1 MGRLSQEHPEP
12 DPFLEAFEYFKEQ
25 QRRLDVESSI
35 TPEQVEEETRFG
47 CLLSAE
53 EIDQL
58 VEEDAIRRRIQST
71 ILMDIFFG
79 LVIVANGAMM
89 GLTTQGVVDESS
101 DEAQIFELV
110 CMAIFTVEFLLH
122 WLAER
127 CSGSHGCCGSLCRIM
142 KDGWIQFD
150 VLCVIMSWLDFF
162 LTFVFNIGAGTS
174 TFAVLRVVR
183 LMRLLRLVRLLR
195 ILQQLWLLLSSMIA
209 SMRVLFWAIAMLA
222 AICYIFGILVFTLS
236 QNGSDPLMA
245 AQWGGVLESMFSLAE
260 IATYNGMEIIRK
272 RTEGSDVLL
281 FLPVLFIFMAITSM
295 GIMNLIIGV
304 LLTAVLERGNQDD
317 MFEQTIMKLRQ
328 HRALR
333 RLRYGLSL
341 HADKTLGKQKDGP
354 GSHLVTRRILQ
365 GWAEGPDVELKKDE
379 STHGEDE
386 DRDTVQEQIQDIQAG
401 NTNMDAL
408 RGKGLGVRKIKK
420 QGVCGRCCGALYS
433 RLCAPLCAPFCG
445 RMKRWTGADEPI
457 SEKEDLRRILPRL
470 FNHAGVSLQDIDS
483 VCEEVENLMGDNA
496 GITIDE
502 FVESLM
508 FMKSRAHPL
517 DIVGIMR
524 GMWLVYERMVNMHGM
539 FEAVNAQ
546 LDECRDFLSP
556 LLQRFVPSEAVP
568 GTKPSTVA
576 ADGSAAG
583 PVTKT
588 EGESQQKQLL
598 LKEQEQRLIEQ
609 SQTTFDTFFALVL
622 ILNAVKLGVDNEL
635 RPPDLR
641 DLSSKSFASPAMAWF
656 TLESIFVLT
665 FTAELFLR
673 AIFKYQV
680 EVFGEHELIFLV
692 VPKIVTTMTLAQLC
706 NVFLHSKN
714 LLLDKMFLFDIVTVV
729 VSCIDNFVLRF
740 MGSGDNPALRLVGL
754 IRLVRLIR
762 LLHLVKDL
770 ARMVKGFVGN
780 FRLIIRSVSIMTL
793 FIYASSVLMVDFVG
807 HNEETQSDAI
817 VQEAWGHIP
826 DCMITLFTMTT
837 LSDWSEQVRH
847 VAVYPSLE
855 TVMPVFTILFLAIC
869 SLGILNLVTG
879 VMVQTAFALLKEE
892 GTERLESRLRTARKA
907 IHQVMDECFTEMELH
922 LSAEQEKVKER
933 VNQIRLKHDD
943 VLHGRAKQRALLRAN
958 GGTLDSLDS
967 DATAMLQSMPERV
980 GGEAPTTPE
989 KTQLPEEASWSAS
1002 AFDDDNF
1009 AEVTRCVWVSDCEV
1023 AVDAL
1028 LTLNPSMSPEAQ
1040 NDPWQSQ
1047 LMWDG
1052 GGKAWPCY
1060 VIEQEPP
1067 SKDDQDEDD
1076 GHGEAA
1082 RRSRTILRTMIFRPV
1097 ALSKVFHFR
1106 YGGNFTFVQVRSG
1119 SVPNMK
1125 FKKESELEDLTQVDR
1140 NLITIRE
1147 LNYLL
1152 SDRMFARSLDLID
1165 LRPDQALM
1173 VYQKLNLTN
1182 TERVKVHD
1190 FIEAIMRMKR
1200 PVQGLDVAVAKS
1212 LMRRLILEVEDLAT
1226 NSVRCQDCFRGIAEK
1241 LREVEVVDAAEAD
1254 AQVATTESRISRISA
1269 MSVVPSAKG
1278 TPSPS
1283 PPPPS
1288 QPPTPLTP
1296 TTPLPRTPLPG
1307 AAPAL
1312 ELSPKERSRQR
1323 AQTYYDDL
1331 LRRNRALE
1339 VKIASIKA
1347 FVQHARAEAERE
1359 ESAEGLATPM
1369 DLGDPTAKRRTSLRE
1384 RNSNHEVPR
1393 PRSCSP
1399 GWD

>member
-1 MGRLSQEHPEP
+1 MGRLNQEQPEP

-25 QRRLDVESSI
+25 QRRLAVESGI

-58 VEEDAIRRRIQST
+58 VEEDAVRRRIQST

-79 LVIVANGAMM
+79 LVIVANGVMM

-127 CSGSHGCCGSLCRIM
+127 CSSGGCCGSLRRIM

-150 VLCVIMSWLDFF
+150 VLCIAMSWLDFF

-222 AICYIFGILVFTLS
+222 SICYIFGILVFTLS
-236 QNGSDPLMA
+236 QNGGSDPLMA
-245 AQWGGVLESMFSLAE
+245 AQWGGVSESMFSLAE

-341 HADKTLGKQKDGP
+341 HADKTLGRQKEGP

-365 GWAEGPDVELKKDE
+365 GWAEGPDVELKKE
-379 STHGEDE
+379 EATHGEEDE

-445 RMKRWTGADEPI
+445 RMKRWTG
-457 SEKEDLRRILPRL
+457 EKEDLRRILPRL

-502 FVESLM
+502 FIESLM

-539 FEAVNAQ
+539 FEAVSAQ

-568 GTKPSTVA
+568 GTKGTKPSA
-576 ADGSAAG
+576 AVDGSG
-583 PVTKT
+583 SDRRPVTKT
-588 EGESQQKQLL
+588 EGGSQQKQLL

-706 NVFLHSKN
+706 NVFSHSKN

-807 HNEETQSDAI
+807 HNQETQNDAI

-837 LSDWSEQVRH
+837 LSDWSEQVRR
-847 VAVYPSLE
+847 VAVYDSLN
-855 TVMPVFTILFLAIC
+855 TLMPVFTILFLAIC

-967 DATAMLQSMPERV
+967 EATAMLQSMPAPEKA
-980 GGEAPTTPE
+980 GEAPATPE
-989 KTQLPEEASWSAS
+989 KTQLPEEVSWSAS

-1028 LTLNPSMSPEAQ
+1028 LTLNPSLSPEAQ

-1067 SKDDQDEDD
+1067 SKDQDHQEEEDHQE
-1076 GHGEAA
+1076 GAR
-1082 RRSRTILRTMIFRPV
+1082 RRSRTNLRTMIFRPV

-1106 YGGNFTFVQVRSG
+1106 YGGNFTFVQVRSA

-1254 AQVATTESRISRISA
+1254 TQVATTESRISRISTA
-1269 MSVVPSAKG
+1269 MSAGK
-1278 TPSPS
+1278 SPKAS
-1283 PPPPS
+1283 PPAPSS
-1288 QPPTPLTP
+1288 QPPTPVTP
-1296 TTPLPRTPLPG
+1296 TTPLPRTPPAPG
-1307 AAPAL
+1307 ATP

-1347 FVQHARAEAERE
+1347 FVQHARTEAERE
-1359 ESAEGLATPM
+1359 ESAEGLASSM
-1369 DLGDPTAKRRTSLRE
+1369 DPGDPTAKRRTSLRE

>member
-1 MGRLSQEHPEP
+1 MGRLNQEQPEP

-25 QRRLDVESSI
+25 QRRLAVESGI

-58 VEEDAIRRRIQST
+58 VEEDAVRRRIQST

-79 LVIVANGAMM
+79 LVIVANGVMM

-127 CSGSHGCCGSLCRIM
+127 CSSGGCCGSLRRIM

-150 VLCVIMSWLDFF
+150 VLCIAMSWLDFF

-222 AICYIFGILVFTLS
+222 SICYIFGILVFTLS
-236 QNGSDPLMA
+236 QNGGSDPLMA
-245 AQWGGVLESMFSLAE
+245 AQWGGVSESMFSLAE

-341 HADKTLGKQKDGP
+341 HADKTLGRQKEGP

-365 GWAEGPDVELKKDE
+365 GWAEGPDVELKKE
-379 STHGEDE
+379 EATHGEEDE

-445 RMKRWTGADEPI
+445 RMKSWTGADDEPI

-502 FVESLM
+502 FIESLM

-539 FEAVNAQ
+539 FEAVSAQ

-568 GTKPSTVA
+568 GTKGTKPSA
-576 ADGSAAG
+576 AVDGSG
-583 PVTKT
+583 SDRRPVTKT
-588 EGESQQKQLL
+588 EGGSQQKQLL

-706 NVFLHSKN
+706 NVFSHSKN

-807 HNEETQSDAI
+807 HNQETQNDAI

-837 LSDWSEQVRH
+837 LSDWSEQVRR
-847 VAVYPSLE
+847 VAVYDSLN
-855 TVMPVFTILFLAIC
+855 TLMPVFTILFLAIC
-869 SLGILNLVTG
+869 SLG
-879 VMVQTAFALLKEE
+879 
-892 GTERLESRLRTARKA
+892 
-907 IHQVMDECFTEMELH
+907 
-922 LSAEQEKVKER
+922 
-933 VNQIRLKHDD
+933 
-943 VLHGRAKQRALLRAN
+943 
-958 GGTLDSLDS
+958 
-967 DATAMLQSMPERV
+967 
-980 GGEAPTTPE
+980 
-989 KTQLPEEASWSAS
+989 
-1002 AFDDDNF
+1002 
-1009 AEVTRCVWVSDCEV
+1009 
-1023 AVDAL
+1023 
-1028 LTLNPSMSPEAQ
+1028 
-1040 NDPWQSQ
+1040 
-1047 LMWDG
+1047 
-1052 GGKAWPCY
+1052 
-1060 VIEQEPP
+1060 
-1067 SKDDQDEDD
+1067 
-1076 GHGEAA
+1076 
-1082 RRSRTILRTMIFRPV
+1082 
-1097 ALSKVFHFR
+1097 
-1106 YGGNFTFVQVRSG
+1106 G
-1119 SVPNMK
+1119 S
-1125 FKKESELEDLTQVDR
+1125 
-1140 NLITIRE
+1140 
-1147 LNYLL
+1147 
-1152 SDRMFARSLDLID
+1152 
-1165 LRPDQALM
+1165 
-1173 VYQKLNLTN
+1173 
-1182 TERVKVHD
+1182 
-1190 FIEAIMRMKR
+1190 
-1200 PVQGLDVAVAKS
+1200 
-1212 LMRRLILEVEDLAT
+1212 
-1226 NSVRCQDCFRGIAEK
+1226 
-1241 LREVEVVDAAEAD
+1241 
-1254 AQVATTESRISRISA
+1254 
-1269 MSVVPSAKG
+1269 
-1278 TPSPS
+1278 
-1283 PPPPS
+1283 
-1288 QPPTPLTP
+1288 
-1296 TTPLPRTPLPG
+1296 
-1307 AAPAL
+1307 
-1312 ELSPKERSRQR
+1312 
-1323 AQTYYDDL
+1323 
-1331 LRRNRALE
+1331 
-1339 VKIASIKA
+1339 
-1347 FVQHARAEAERE
+1347 
-1359 ESAEGLATPM
+1359 
-1369 DLGDPTAKRRTSLRE
+1369 
-1384 RNSNHEVPR
+1384 
-1393 PRSCSP
+1393 
-1399 GWD
+1399 

>member
-1 MGRLSQEHPEP
+1 MGSLSSDHVES
-12 DPFLEAFEYFKEQ
+12 DPFLEAFQYFKEQ
-25 QRRLDVESSI
+25 QRRLAVESAIS
-35 TPEQVEEETRFG
+35 PEQVEEETRFC

-58 VEEDAIRRRIQST
+58 EEEDAIRGRIQKT

-79 LVIVANGAMM
+79 LVIVANGVMM

-101 DEAQIFELV
+101 EEAQIFELV

-122 WLAER
+122 WLAE
-127 CSGSHGCCGSLCRIM
+127 CWTGSGCCGSLIGIL
-142 KDGWIQFD
+142 KDSWIQFD
-150 VLCVIMSWLDFF
+150 VLCILMSWLDFF

-222 AICYIFGILVFTLS
+222 SICYIFGILVFTLS
-236 QNGSDPLMA
+236 QNGGADPTMSA
-245 AQWGGVLESMFSLAE
+245 SWGGVTQSMFSLAE

-272 RTEGSDVLL
+272 RTEGQDVLL

-295 GIMNLIIGV
+295 GIMNLIVGV
-304 LLTAVLERGNQDD
+304 LLTAVLERGNQDE

-333 RLRYGLSL
+333 RLRFGLSL
-341 HADKTLGKQKDGP
+341 HADKTLGKQKDGS

-365 GWAEGPDVELKKDE
+365 GWAVGPDVEIKE
-379 STHGEDE
+379 PGEEAHEEEEDE
-386 DRDTVQEQIQDIQAG
+386 DKDIKEQIQDIQAG
-401 NTNMDAL
+401 NTNLDAL

-420 QGVCGRCCGALYS
+420 QGVCGRCCGALYTKI
-433 RLCAPLCAPFCG
+433 CAPICAPFCG
-445 RMKRWTGADEPI
+445 RMKRWTGDEPT

-470 FNHAGVSLQDIDS
+470 FRHAGVSLQDIDS

-502 FVESLM
+502 FIESLM

-517 DIVGIMR
+517 DIVGTMR
-524 GMWLVYERMVNMHGM
+524 GLWLVYERMVNMHGM
-539 FEAVNAQ
+539 FESVSAQ

-556 LLQRFVPSEAVP
+556 LLQRFLPEEVVVNSTA
-568 GTKPSTVA
+568 TMDTPSTTLEE
-576 ADGSAAG
+576 STEEEAG
-583 PVTKT
+583 
-588 EGESQQKQLL
+588 GEQKRLL

-609 SQTTFDTFFALVL
+609 SQTQFDTFFALVL
-622 ILNAVKLGVDNEL
+622 ILNAVKLGVDIEL
-635 RPPDLR
+635 RPPELR

-673 AIFKYQV
+673 AIFKYQI

-692 VPKIVTTMTLAQLC
+692 VPKIVTTMTLSQLC
-706 NVFLHSKN
+706 NVFVHSKN

-729 VSCIDNFVLRF
+729 VSCVDNFLLRF
-740 MGSGDNPALRLVGL
+740 LGSGDNPALRLVGL

-793 FIYASSVLMVDFVG
+793 FIYASAVLMVDFVG
-807 HNEETQSDAI
+807 HEAETQEDTVI
-817 VQEAWGHIP
+817 QDDWGHIP

-837 LSDWSEQVRH
+837 LSNWSAQVRL
-847 VAVYPSLE
+847 VAKYPSLE
-855 TVMPVFTILFLAIC
+855 AIMPIFTILFLAIC

-892 GTERLESRLRTARKA
+892 GTEKLEHRLHKARKA
-907 IHQVMDECFTEMELH
+907 IHQVMDECFTEMEHH
-922 LSAEQEKVKER
+922 LAAEQEKVKER
-933 VNQIRLKHDD
+933 VNLIRLKHDD
-943 VLHGRAKQRALLRAN
+943 VLTGRAKQRALLRAN

-967 DATAMLQSMPERV
+967 DATAVLATMSTNE
-980 GGEAPTTPE
+980 GTAGEGAAE
-989 KTQLPEEASWSAS
+989 VQLPAEASFSLS

-1009 AEVTRCVWVSDCEV
+1009 AEVTRCVWVSEVEV

-1028 LTLNPSMSPEAQ
+1028 LTLNPSLSPDAQ

-1052 GGKAWPCY
+1052 GGKVWPCY

-1067 SKDDQDEDD
+1067 KAEHHEDD
-1076 GHGEAA
+1076 GHTEGAR
-1082 RRSRTILRTMIFRPV
+1082 RRSRSLLRTMIFRRV
-1097 ALSKVFHFR
+1097 NLSKVFQFR
-1106 YGGNFTFVQVRSG
+1106 YGGNFTFVHVRSG
-1119 SVPNMK
+1119 MVPGTK
-1125 FKKESELEDLTQVDR
+1125 FIKDSELEDLTQVDR

-1152 SDRMFARSLDLID
+1152 SDRMFARSLELIE

-1182 TERVKVHD
+1182 NERVKVHD

-1226 NSVRCQDCFRGIAEK
+1226 NSVRCQDCFRGVAEK
-1241 LREVEVVDAAEAD
+1241 LREVEVVDAAEAE
-1254 AQVATTESRISRISA
+1254 AEVSTTESRITRVTTMTTMTTQSSLF
-1269 MSVVPSAKG
+1269 SPKPS
-1278 TPSPS
+1278 
-1283 PPPPS
+1283 
-1288 QPPTPLTP
+1288 TP
-1296 TTPLPRTPLPG
+1296 TLPTSPKS
-1307 AAPAL
+1307 PA
-1312 ELSPKERSRQR
+1312 SPKEHSRKR
-1323 AQTYYDDL
+1323 AQTYHDDL

-1339 VKIASIKA
+1339 LKIAAINA
-1347 FVQHARAEAERE
+1347 FVNHAKAAAKEDEEGVTTARSSVAEDGEGGGTTPPRRGSIRQRA
-1359 ESAEGLATPM
+1359 
-1369 DLGDPTAKRRTSLRE
+1369 SLVE
-1384 RNSNHEVPR
+1384 IPR